1 MKIRTTDELDDRI
14 REDYTWRRHELQFFD
29 QQLTSASAIASRSLL
44 RASVALLY
52 AHWEG
57 FVKTACHYYLCY
69 VASLKLPVDM
79 LSPEMAALSLRSVIQ
94 QGADTASAKL
104 HIEMVTEFR
113 EGATARAKIPTSRD
127 AIHTKSNLSFAVLHN
142 ILTSVGIDPTKYEY
156 AADLINLQLVDYR
169 NRIAHGQNDH
179 IERSEWRDLQAQVLA
194 IMESIA
200 NELVNRAVLKQYL
213 AASGT

>member
-29 QQLTSASAIASRSLL
+29 QQLASASTIASRSLL

-57 FVKTACHYYLCY
+57 FIKTACHYYLCY
-69 VASLKLPVDM
+69 IASLKLPTDK
-79 LSPEMAALSLRSVIQ
+79 LAPEMAALSLRSVIQ
-94 QGADTASAKL
+94 KGADTASAAL

-113 EGATARAKIPTSRD
+113 EGSAARAKIPTSRD
-127 AIHTKSNLSFAVLHN
+127 AIRTKSNLSFSVLHN
-142 ILTSVGIDPTKYEY
+142 ILTSVGINPVQYEH

-169 NRIAHGQNDH
+169 NRIAHGQDDY
-179 IERSEWRDLQAQVLA
+179 IERSEWRDLQAEVLS

-200 NELVNRAVLKQYL
+200 NELVNNAVLKNYL
-213 AASGT
+213 VASDR